1 MQFEMNPCS
10 DPTVSVVMPVYN
22 AGEFLQEAVQS
33 VLDQTFRC
41 FEVIVIDDGSTDN
54 SSEILKSF
62 QKLDTR
68 IAMYHQENSGVIASL
83 NRGCKLAKGKYIAR
97 MDADDVCHPV
107 RLEKQISFLEKHPEV
122 GILGSAAFIVNEFG
136 ATVDQIVVPA
146 NPALIQWHLAFE
158 NCFVHSS
165 VVMRRDVLQALDYYR
180 SGARH
185 AEDYDLWSR
194 ATDITRLTNLPDSLM
209 KRRVWDGNVGNANS
223 TEQEHT
229 ACNVSH
235 SVMESVLGNKVP
247 LETTACVRRVFF
259 FGQHPRSLEEVLKVA
274 GLIRDLHSA
283 YLVKHRL
290 DKSDSRE
297 LARNAGLKLAM
308 IAKLTLR
315 FSIWHGVRLIVAAVR
330 LNPGL
335 LTIRTLKRGLHRL
348 CVGISKVIRRGH

>member
-41 FEVIVIDDGSTDN
+41 FEVIVIDDGSIDN
-54 SSEILKSF
+54 SNEILKSF

-209 KRRVWDGNVGNANS
+209 KRRGMGRQRRQRKFHRTRAYGMQCESLGDGKRAWQQSAPGNDS
-223 TEQEHT
+223 LCT
-229 ACNVSH
+229 AGLFFRTTSSISGGGAQGRGSH
-235 SVMESVLGNKVP
+235 SRS
-247 LETTACVRRVFF
+247 A
-259 FGQHPRSLEEVLKVA
+259 FGL
-274 GLIRDLHSA
+274 
-283 YLVKHRL
+283 
-290 DKSDSRE
+290 
-297 LARNAGLKLAM
+297 
-308 IAKLTLR
+308 
-315 FSIWHGVRLIVAAVR
+315 
-330 LNPGL
+330 PGQ
-335 LTIRTLKRGLHRL
+335 T
-348 CVGISKVIRRGH
+348 